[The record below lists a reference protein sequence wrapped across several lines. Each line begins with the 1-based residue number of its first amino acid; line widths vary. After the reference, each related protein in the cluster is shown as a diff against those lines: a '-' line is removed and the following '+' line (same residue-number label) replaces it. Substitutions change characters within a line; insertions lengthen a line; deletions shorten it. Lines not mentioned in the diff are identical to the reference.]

1 MRRATSPVTVTRAY
15 TTPHADPI
23 RFSAAE
29 TLHVGREDGEFPGWF
44 WCRDPRGKE
53 GWVHRSLLS
62 GTSGLATGT
71 ADYNAGELTVH
82 GGERGQLLQRLG
94 GWVLV
99 RLEDGREGWLPE
111 SHIEMP
117 VV

>member
-1 MRRATSPVTVTRAY
+1 MRRGASLVTVTRAY
-15 TTPHADPI
+15 ATPHADPI
-23 RFSAAE
+23 RFGAGE
-29 TLHVGREDGEFPGWF
+29 TLRVGREDGEFPGWF

-71 ADYNAGELTVH
+71 VDFDAGELTVR

-94 GWVLV
+94 GWALV
-99 RLEDGREGWLPE
+99 RLDDGREGWLPE
-111 SHIEMP
+111 SQIEASA
-117 VV
+117 V